1 MKTMTAIL
9 YVTLLNLV
17 MLVFIYIPL
26 PLNST
31 WSVYSLTYI
40 HMSLY
45 VHWCEDIIAEGLSL
59 GKKGVTDM
67 YYGIWS
73 FGVTFLYIKQF
84 MTSIFIKI

>member
-1 MKTMTAIL
+1 MGNL

-45 VHWCEDIIAEGLSL
+45 VHCCEDIIAEGLSVGKK

>member
-1 MKTMTAIL
+1 MGNENNDSHSVCNFAKFGHVGVHIYS
-9 YVTLLNLV
+9 YV
-17 MLVFIYIPL
+17 P
-26 PLNST
+26 
-31 WSVYSLTYI
+31 
-40 HMSLY
+40 Y
-45 VHWCEDIIAEGLSL
+45 VHCCEDIIAEGLSV